1 MSYSVVKL
9 RGNAIPGPLIIAG
22 ERSQAPHSR

>member
-1 MSYSVVKL
+1 VVKV
-9 RGNAIPGPLIIAG
+9 RGNAGERRSWALKIAG

>member
-1 MSYSVVKL
+1 MGERGRTPFLGPVK
-9 RGNAIPGPLIIAG
+9 IAG